1 MFKTFL
7 TAIWENKTM
16 KELRFYK
23 KNVYGVEKIYP
34 VDTIKSEIS
43 ILTGR
48 RTVDEQHLQ
57 ALVDLGFTVLVD
69 EGKFQATYF

>member
-1 MFKTFL
+1 MGQ
-7 TAIWENKTM
+7 
-16 KELRFYK
+16 ELRFYK
-23 KNVYGVEKIYP
+23 KNVYGIDKIYP
-34 VDTIKSEIS
+34 IDAIKAQIS

-69 EGKFQATYF
+69 EGQFKATYF

>member
-1 MFKTFL
+1 
-7 TAIWENKTM
+7 M

-23 KNVYGVEKIYP
+23 KNVYGTDKIYP
-34 VDTIKSEIS
+34 VDSIKGPIS

-48 RTVDEQHLQ
+48 RTVEEQHLQ

-69 EGKFQATYF
+69 EGQFKATYF